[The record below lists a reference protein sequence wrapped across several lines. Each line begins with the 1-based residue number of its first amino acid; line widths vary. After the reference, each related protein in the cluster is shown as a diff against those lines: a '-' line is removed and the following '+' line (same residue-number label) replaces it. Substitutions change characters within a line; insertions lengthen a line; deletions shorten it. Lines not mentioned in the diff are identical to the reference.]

1 MCPTPWA
8 CYLCKSVSAASP
20 ITSGHPAQLLRVG
33 VENLSSHIT
42 QVMKLLAAGCSSLL
56 RLHKG
61 WRSEEVRLWKSNPQ
75 GLLRHF
81 WFMAFLSHALLE
93 AGGRSGDKLLVLPF
107 SRVLCLT
114 FFFFSVLNH
123 FFFSWIRKKC
133 CWAKWVFGLNL
144 LEAVG
149 APFVV
154 EGFSFSSTNSGRTV

>member
-42 QVMKLLAAGCSSLL
+42 QVLKLLAAGCSSLL

-81 WFMAFLSHALLE
+81 WFMAFLSHTLLE
-93 AGGRSGDKLLVLPF
+93 AGGRSGDKLLILPF

-123 FFFSWIRKKC
+123 FFFFLNQEEVLLSKMGLWSQPVRSCWCTLC
-133 CWAKWVFGLNL
+133 CRRL
-144 LEAVG
+144 L
-149 APFVV
+149 F
-154 EGFSFSSTNSGRTV
+154 FFHKLW